1 MQADAMAADTLSRV
15 VPLEDL
21 HRLFNI
27 ESDAVVGH
35 TEIHHA
41 HSLDLYRRRHDVD
54 QPAGRHPP
62 FNGLNRVGEQVTQ
75 NLHHRRGNTKHRRLL
90 PDACFDSD
98 CDSPSDTERT
108 STRMNSSP

>member
-75 NLHHRRGNTKHRRLL
+75 NLHHRRGNTKRSEEH
-90 PDACFDSD
+90 
-98 CDSPSDTERT
+98 T
-108 STRMNSSP
+108 SELQSLMRNSYAVFCLKKK

>member
-1 MQADAMAADTLSRV
+1 MQPDAMAADTLSRV

-41 HSLDLYRRRHDVD
+41 HSLELYRRRHDVD
-54 QPAGRHPP
+54 QPAGRNPP
-62 FNGLNRVGEQVTQ
+62 FNGLNSVGEQDTQ
-75 NLHHRRGNTKHRRLL
+75 NLPSRSGNPKHRRSEKTLVGQEG
-90 PDACFDSD
+90 AS
-98 CDSPSDTERT
+98 
-108 STRMNSSP
+108 